1 MARILVVE
9 DDPGIARVLVDYFE
23 TIGDTVDV
31 ATNGARALE
40 HVSEAPPDAIIL
52 DLMLPVLNGVEAARR
67 LRHQAETAEI
77 PIVAITAVDGSEE
90 FDEILMVDTL
100 IPKPF
105 DLDQVAEEIRCLMS
119 SQPAGNGG
127 NEAPIE
133 SYDLNH

>member
-40 HVSEAPPDAIIL
+40 YVDQAHPDAIIL
-52 DLMLPVLNGVEAARR
+52 DLMLPVINGVEAARR
-67 LRHQAETAEI
+67 LRHQAETSDI
-77 PIVAITAVDGSEE
+77 PIVAITAVEGSEE
-90 FDEILMVDTL
+90 FDDILMVDAL

-105 DLDQVAEEIRCLMS
+105 DLDQIAEEIRGLIS
-119 SQPAGNGG
+119 DHPSENGQHD
-127 NEAPIE
+127 AAIE